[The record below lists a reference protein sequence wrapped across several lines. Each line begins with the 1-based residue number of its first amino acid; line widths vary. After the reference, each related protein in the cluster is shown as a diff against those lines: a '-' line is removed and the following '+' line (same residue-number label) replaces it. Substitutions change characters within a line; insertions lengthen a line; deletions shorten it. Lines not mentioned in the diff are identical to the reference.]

1 MARSQNL
8 NNEIRNSETI
18 PLDGNIAKTKVVK
31 NIEIADDLTKIVT
44 VKNKIISDPEKCSVI
59 DIKEVSKILC
69 AVSDCADDGNNVALV
84 DGLTR
89 PNVIEDTLLSS
100 PKSKAYNNHVRCPP
114 VSTGGTYSSDENTNT
129 DTDELLH
136 FESDVTL
143 CSNFHIPHN
152 IDQSNSK
159 LKFNIDKNSLH
170 KENTQH
176 SREFLLLK
184 EDFRSKTIQCKEAY
198 RYETLHLF

>member
-1 MARSQNL
+1 M
-8 NNEIRNSETI
+8 NNEIRNSEAI
-18 PLDGNIAKTKVVK
+18 PLDGNIAKIEVIK

-44 VKNKIISDPEKCSVI
+44 VKNKVISEPEKCSVI
-59 DIKEVSKILC
+59 ENKKVSKILC
-69 AVSDCADDGNNVALV
+69 AVSDCAD
-84 DGLTR
+84 GLTR
-89 PNVIEDTLLSS
+89 PKVIEDTLLSS

-136 FESDVTL
+136 FESEVTL

-159 LKFNIDKNSLH
+159 LILNMDKNSLH

-184 EDFRSKTIQCKEAY
+184 EDFKSKTIQCKEAY